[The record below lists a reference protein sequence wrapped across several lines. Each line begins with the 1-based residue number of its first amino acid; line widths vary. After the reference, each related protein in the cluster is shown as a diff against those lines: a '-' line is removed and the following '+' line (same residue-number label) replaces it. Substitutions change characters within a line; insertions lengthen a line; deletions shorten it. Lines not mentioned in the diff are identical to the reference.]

1 MDFAASTTAAL
12 DGVLT
17 REGFMAGQG
26 GETEVIYC
34 ASHDEL
40 SDRFPRLPQ
49 ANAQPRRIGCCI
61 DLVIDQHEPG
71 LQVVLEGEPHPR
83 TLRALHLD
91 EVAQS
96 VEGIGAMPLAAAL
109 ESLVDVLP
117 QLFRASER

>member
-12 DGVLT
+12 DGLLT

-26 GETEVIYC
+26 GDTEVIYC

-49 ANAQPRRIGCCI
+49 ANAQPRGLGCCV

-71 LQVVLEGEPHPR
+71 VQVVLEGEPLAR

-91 EVAQS
+91 EAAQS
-96 VEGIGAMPLAAAL
+96 VDGLGSMPLHAAL
-109 ESLVDVLP
+109 ESLVEVLP
-117 QLFRASER
+117 QLFRASKP